1 MGSRVSYVL
10 KNFID
15 YDRTDIKRI
24 NHALKVYGFAKAIA
38 FGEDVD
44 ESDMEILEAAAV
56 VHDIGI
62 HESERI
68 YGSCDGKKQEELGPA
83 VAEPLLKKAGF
94 NENEISKICY
104 LISHHHT
111 YNIKDNVLLNIL
123 IEADFIVNIDEGD
136 FPKGTDYKLIK
147 ERNFVTKTGK
157 LYMDRLILSGE

>member
-56 VHDIGI
+56 VHDI
-62 HESERI
+62 
-68 YGSCDGKKQEELGPA
+68 
-83 VAEPLLKKAGF
+83 
-94 NENEISKICY
+94 
-104 LISHHHT
+104 
-111 YNIKDNVLLNIL
+111 
-123 IEADFIVNIDEGD
+123 
-136 FPKGTDYKLIK
+136 
-147 ERNFVTKTGK
+147 
-157 LYMDRLILSGE
+157 